1 MIWTEGYPLTLG
13 LCPERLDTGC
23 HGQNTLDTRYTSN
36 SYYYG
41 ILSSIRSNRESH
53 MKRLSPSRVSE
64 IRKYW
69 SAGYTI
75 RHLARYFS
83 LAESTVSGVVHRKTH
98 RRVNAHSDLPPLPD
112 PAHPQLVHSNR
123 CIDRLKSGEEHSHCE
138 CSCHSWPSDVSTL
151 RQCAKLKKEGE
162 KHQGCECHCHGD
174 QEGAPGAERNR
185 PRRPGQE
192 PLGSLSVHNAV
203 QGDHARGPR
212 THG

>member
-1 MIWTEGYPLTLG
+1 
-13 LCPERLDTGC
+13 
-23 HGQNTLDTRYTSN
+23 
-36 SYYYG
+36 
-41 ILSSIRSNRESH
+41 

-138 CSCHSWPSDVSTL
+138 CSCHSWPSDVATL
-151 RQCAKLKKEGE
+151 RQCAKFKKEGE
-162 KHQGCECHCHGD
+162 KHQDCECHCHGD
-174 QEGAPGAERNR
+174 QKERPELSETDLAALDKSHSDLCRSITLCKETMPEDHERMADLLPQIN
-185 PRRPGQE
+185 PRCNCHCHRG
-192 PLGSLSVHNAV
+192 GS
-203 QGDHARGPR
+203 PK
-212 THG
+212 